1 MKKNISINISGIIFH
16 IEEDGY
22 DLLKS
27 YLTSINRYFS
37 TYEDSAEIISDIENR
52 IAEIFLA
59 KLGENKQVITV
70 EDINDLIATMGS
82 VSDFEAAEAD
92 SEPSYRRPEEPLQ
105 AEEPLHDKQDSKSD
119 WQAKNKRSPRKL
131 YRDLKRKLVGGVA
144 SGIAH
149 YLSIDPLWIRLAF
162 MATLVDVIYFTSL
175 SGIALA
181 AYGILWA
188 VLPGS
193 EDLPDDQ
200 SYKRLFRNPEDR
212 VLGGVAGG
220 LAAYFGVDV
229 LVVRLLFVLGIFL
242 GGVGIITYLIFWMIT
257 PEAKTLTD
265 KMQMEGEPVTLS
277 NIERKIKEGLDI
289 DPEQDEENTFVKIL
303 LFPFRLLSLIIATL
317 TKIVQPFGN
326 FLGQMLR
333 VVAALAMVVT
343 ALISIISLVIIF
355 STLMGMIYTDI
366 RVDNIP
372 LSVFS
377 NSVPVPGIV
386 ALFITIIVPMIA
398 LGIAGLSLL
407 ARRRIVGSVAAWSL
421 FGIWIS
427 GIALTSAIIP
437 SVLQQWQAEEI
448 LRTEQVF
455 SAAAA
460 PFVLEVNNL
469 SDNKFDRV
477 ELTIK
482 GYEGNEMKLVR
493 MAKARGSDAQN
504 ALENA
509 RMAQYNTV
517 QQANIIQFDKGY
529 GLDAD
534 AVFRGQHI
542 NLELLVPYGQEFIM
556 HPNLGG
562 ILRHTLYPHGYDA
575 GDLNPNHRWKFT
587 EEGLKCLNC
596 PPKEENTELLAQ
608 EIGIHARRYTNY
620 SDFSKLLLVG
630 DYDVKIS
637 RGNRFQVVID
647 ADNAQATNHIS
658 LLQEGDLLKI
668 INKATGEELQNVRV
682 IINLP
687 KLSALSVKG
696 QGEVKVAE
704 FKTKDFD
711 LQLEGDINCEANI
724 KAQTIKTAV
733 NGKSVLQLDGAANTL
748 IINASQEADC
758 DAFDLKAKEV
768 IATATDNSSVKVYAD
783 RKVLMNTTGQAE
795 ISYKGSPKVVQTN
808 RD

>member
-59 KLGENKQVITV
+59 RLGENKQVITV
-70 EDINDLIATMGS
+70 EDINDLITTMGS
-82 VSDFEAAEAD
+82 VSDFEAAEYD
-92 SEPSYRRPEEPLQ
+92 SDASFRRPEEPLQ
-105 AEEPLHDKQDSKSD
+105 AEEPMHSKREQKTD
-119 WQAKNKRSPRKL
+119 WQAKTKRSTRKL
-131 YRDLKRKLVGGVA
+131 YRDLKRKLIGGVA
-144 SGIAH
+144 SGLAH

-175 SGIALA
+175 SGIALV

-188 VLPGS
+188 ILPGAD
-193 EDLPDDQ
+193 DLPDDQ

-229 LVVRLLFVLGIFL
+229 LVVRMLFVLGIFL
-242 GGVGIITYLIFWMIT
+242 GGVGIISYLIFWAIT
-257 PEAKTLTD
+257 PEAKTITD

-277 NIERKIKEGLDI
+277 NIERKIKESLDM
-289 DPEQDEENTFVKIL
+289 DSEQEEENIFVKIL
-303 LFPFRLLSLIIATL
+303 LFPFRLLSLIIAFL
-317 TKIVQPFGN
+317 TKIVKPFGN
-326 FLGQMLR
+326 FLGQLLR
-333 VVAALAMVVT
+333 IAT
-343 ALISIISLVIIF
+343 ALMMIAISAIAIIGLVIVF
-355 STLMGMIYTDI
+355 SMLMGMIYTDI

-377 NSVPVPGIV
+377 NSVPVMGIV
-386 ALFITIIVPMIA
+386 AIFITIIIPMLA

-407 ARRRIVGSVAAWSL
+407 AKRRIVGSVAVWSL
-421 FGIWIS
+421 FGVWIS
-427 GIALTSAIIP
+427 GIALTSATLP

-455 SAAAA
+455 KPSAT
-460 PFVLEVNNL
+460 PFVLELNDL
-469 SDNKFDRV
+469 SPNRFAMV
-477 ELTIK
+477 QLTIK
-482 GYEGNEMKLVR
+482 GYEGSELKLVR
-493 MAKARGSDAQN
+493 SAQARGSNAQEALQN
-504 ALENA
+504 AT
-509 RMAQYNTV
+509 MVKYNVV
-517 QQANIIQFDKGY
+517 QQANVIQFDQGY
-529 GLDAD
+529 GLDAN

-556 HPNLGG
+556 QKNLAE
-562 ILRHTLYPHGYDA
+562 ILRHTLYPHGYNVN
-575 GDLNPNHRWKFT
+575 DLGKDRRWKFT

-596 PPKEENTELLAQ
+596 PEKEGNSAFNGQ
-608 EIGIHARRYTNY
+608 EIGIHAKRYTNY
-620 SDFSKLLLVG
+620 SDFSQLLLEG
-630 DYDVKIS
+630 NYDIKIS
-637 RGNRFQVVID
+637 RGKRFEVVID
-647 ADNAQATNHIS
+647 ADEAQALHQIS
-658 LLQEGDLLKI
+658 VLQEGKLLKI
-668 INKATGEELQNVRV
+668 INRATGEELQNARV
-682 IINLP
+682 MISLP

-711 LQLEGDINCEANI
+711 LNLDGEITCEANI
-724 KAQTIKTAV
+724 RAQNIKTAL
-733 NGKSVLQLDGAANTL
+733 NGKSVLQLDGSANTL

-758 DAFDLKAKEV
+758 DAFELQAKEV
-768 IATATDNSSVKVYAD
+768 IVTASDKSTVKVHANK
-783 RKVLMNTTGQAE
+783 KVLMNTTGQAE

-808 RD
+808 QD

>member
-22 DLLKS
+22 DLLKQ
-27 YLTSINRYFS
+27 YLMSINRYFS

-59 KLGENKQVITV
+59 RLGENKQVITV

-92 SEPSYRRPEEPLQ
+92 SNTAYRRSEEPLQ
-105 AEEPLHDKQDSKSD
+105 AEEPLHSKQAPETDR
-119 WQAKNKRSPRKL
+119 QAKTKRSTRKL

-175 SGIALA
+175 SGIALVTYA
-181 AYGILWA
+181 ILWA
-188 VLPGS
+188 VLPGA

-229 LVVRLLFVLGIFL
+229 LVVRLLFILGIFL

-277 NIERKIKEGLDI
+277 NIERKIKEGLNM

-303 LFPFRLLSLIIATL
+303 LFPFRLLSLIIASL
-317 TKIVQPFGN
+317 TQIIQPFGN
-326 FLGQMLR
+326 FLGQLLR
-333 VVAALAMVVT
+333 VVAASAMIVV
-343 ALISIISLVIIF
+343 AVISVISLVILF
-355 STLMGMIYTDI
+355 SMLMGMVYTDI
-366 RVDNIP
+366 HVDSIP
-372 LSVFS
+372 LRVFS
-377 NSVPVPGIV
+377 NSVPVMGIV
-386 ALFITIIVPMIA
+386 SLFITVVVPMIA

-407 ARRRIVGSVAAWSL
+407 TKRHIVGSVVGWSL

-427 GIALTSAIIP
+427 GIALTSAMLP
-437 SVLQQWQAEEI
+437 FVLQQWQTEEI

-455 SAAAA
+455 ASAQA
-460 PFVLEVNNL
+460 PFVLEVNKL
-469 SDNKFDRV
+469 AKNKFDIV

-482 GYEGNEMKLVR
+482 GYEGSEIKLVR
-493 MAKARGSDAQN
+493 MVKARGSNAQN

-509 RMAQYNTV
+509 RMVRYNAT
-517 QQANIIQFDKGY
+517 QQANVLRFDEGY
-529 GLDAD
+529 GLDAN

-556 HPNLGG
+556 HPSLGR
-562 ILRHTLYPHGYDA
+562 ILRHTLYPHGYNV
-575 GDLNPNHRWKFT
+575 GDLDNNHRWKFT

-596 PPKEENTELLAQ
+596 PEKETKTAFDDQ
-608 EIGIHARRYTNY
+608 EIGIHAKRYTNY
-620 SDFSKLLLVG
+620 ADFSKLSLEG
-630 DYDVKIS
+630 NYDVQIS
-637 RGNRFQVVID
+637 RSKHFELVID
-647 ADNAQATNHIS
+647 ADDEQALTGIS
-658 LLQEGDLLKI
+658 VVQEGNLLKI
-668 INKATGEELQNVRV
+668 INKANEEEVQNVRV
-682 IINLP
+682 MVGLP
-687 KLSALSVKG
+687 MLAALSVKG
-696 QGEVKVAE
+696 EGEVKVAE
-704 FKTKDFD
+704 FKAKDFD
-711 LQLEGDINCEANI
+711 LNLDGAITCEANV
-724 KAQTIKTAV
+724 KAKNIKTSL
-733 NGKSVLQLDGAANTL
+733 GGSSILQLAGTTNTL
-748 IINASQEADC
+748 IINTSQEADC
-758 DAFDLKAKEV
+758 NAFGMKAKEV
-768 IATATDNSSVKVYAD
+768 IATAAGSSNIKVHAD
-783 RKVLMNTTGQAE
+783 KKVITNTTGEAE
-795 ISYKGSPKVVQTN
+795 ISYRGSPKVVQTN